1 MQDLFHR
8 FLQML
13 QISSSQFLRR
23 LSRVRLSSHRAQHM
37 H

>member
-1 MQDLFHR
+1 MRNLFHR

-13 QISSSQFLRR
+13 QISSCQALRR
-23 LSRVRLSSHRAQHM
+23 LSSVRLSSHRAQHV